1 MTAKEYLEQVIKI
14 DERIKSIDDK
24 IKEQRLR
31 INTLSATDYSKNIV
45 QSSGIS
51 DISDLIVGMEEHI
64 NKLTQEKNRLQIL
77 KEDITDT
84 INKVH
89 NNLLASL
96 LIHRYLLN
104 EKWEAVAENI
114 NMSKEMTRKELHGQA
129 LNEINEIISPKLPPR
144 PTS

>member
-1 MTAKEYLEQVIKI
+1 MTAKEYLERAINI
-14 DERIKSIDDK
+14 DKRIKAIDDR
-24 IKEQRLR
+24 IREQRLR
-31 INTLSATDYSKNIV
+31 INTLRATDYSKNIV

-51 DISDLIVGMEEHI
+51 DISDLIVGVEEHI

-96 LIHRYLLN
+96 LIHRYLLS
-104 EKWEAVAENI
+104 ENV
-114 NMSKEMTRKELHGQA
+114 
-129 LNEINEIISPKLPPR
+129 IS
-144 PTS
+144 